1 MSNNDRQSYK
11 DAYHEFLAAD
21 RFKPGDATIQQMIDR
36 AYDEALTTVVIVPAN
51 DYGFNYS
58 SYNYQLSNYKNEII
72 QILQNNSGN
81 EFVKFYSAADAQ
93 RLNIVPDEI
102 VETHFTQLNIGNTRD
117 KHNTRE
123 VSKEVVT
130 KEIVYKPDSVVKQY
144 SKVKAK
150 ITTTQRTL
158 YSEGN
163 LNVVIR
169 DNSGRVMWTDN
180 VAANESWSTEF
191 SSYTGDERALSD
203 EDKKTL
209 NKTKDVAPR
218 NEEIISCLKESI
230 YSNFISRLRNYYSHY

>member
-1 MSNNDRQSYK
+1 MNNNDRQSFK

-21 RFKPGDATIQQMIDR
+21 RFKPGDATIQQMMDR
-36 AYDEALTTVVIVPAN
+36 AYDEALTVVVIVPAN
-51 DYGFNYS
+51 DYGFSYS
-58 SYNYQLSNYKNEII
+58 SYDYQLSNYKNEII

-81 EFVKFYSAADAQ
+81 EFVKFYSAADVQ
-93 RLNIVPDEI
+93 RLNIIPDEI

-117 KHNTRE
+117 KHNSRE
-123 VSKEVVT
+123 VTKDVVI

-163 LNVVIR
+163 LSVVIH
-169 DNSGRVMWTDN
+169 NNNGRVVWTDN
-180 VAANESWSTEF
+180 VLADETWSTEF

-203 EDKKTL
+203 EDKKML
-209 NKTKDVAPR
+209 NKTKDTPPR
-218 NEEIISCLKESI
+218 DEEIISCLKETI